1 MYGRPL
7 GHYPLGRK
15 VDSDKCIH
23 SFPSAQFPNPSNTSA
38 SDRPPHRAPP
48 ATLVAECKMPD
59 QIKSESSQ
67 DAEHSVVRDSKKRQT
82 SRANGAKSRGP
93 VTPDGRTKSARNS
106 IRHGLRAKS
115 IVLPTESEEE
125 FQSLLDSYNDQ
136 FDPQTGVERE
146 LVEAMAV
153 ARWRL
158 RRVCTIET
166 NLLTNEMLRHAGDIE
181 EHFDEMDRYVDDDD
195 SLTWVFKRLADSGQ
209 ALALLVRYEGALNRS
224 YDKAFKQLNLL
235 QSTRNRPQP
244 NEPKQDPRTP
254 EPLGRPSRAPAPAAA
269 PVAVTGDV
277 ASRIPAI

>member
-1 MYGRPL
+1 M
-7 GHYPLGRK
+7 
-15 VDSDKCIH
+15 
-23 SFPSAQFPNPSNTSA
+23 PS
-38 SDRPPHRAPP
+38 
-48 ATLVAECKMPD
+48 
-59 QIKSESSQ
+59 QIKSDLKSESAQDAERHVVRGSTNKSAQ
-67 DAEHSVVRDSKKRQT
+67 DAEHLVVRSSKKSQT

-93 VTPDGRTKSARNS
+93 VTPEGRAKSAHNS

-115 IVLPTESEEE
+115 VVLPTESKEE

-136 FDPQTGVERE
+136 FDPQTGVEME

-181 EHFDEMDRYVDDDD
+181 ESFDEMDRYVDDDD
-195 SLTWVFKRLADSGQ
+195 SLTWVFKRLADNGP

-224 YDKAFKQLNLL
+224 YDKAFKQLHLL

-244 NEPKQDPRTP
+244 NEPKTDSPISPFPVSPVQAGPVENGAGVPSSPVSTQVRRKQSP
-254 EPLGRPSRAPAPAAA
+254 EPPPQRSPEGL
-269 PVAVTGDV
+269 
-277 ASRIPAI
+277 ASPKPPIYT